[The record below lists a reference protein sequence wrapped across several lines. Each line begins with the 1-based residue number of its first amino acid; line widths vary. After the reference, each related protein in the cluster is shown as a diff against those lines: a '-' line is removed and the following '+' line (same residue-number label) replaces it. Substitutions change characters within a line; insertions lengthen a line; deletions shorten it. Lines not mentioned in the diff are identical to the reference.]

1 MALQGPFAVIAD
13 QSARD
18 VVEALRAAGAYPI
31 IEARWA
37 DAVAV
42 LKARP
47 PQAVILADG
56 CADRARAAV
65 LEKALEVQAEQEAGL
80 FTPVIAR
87 ARDDAAQR
95 FADALVIG
103 AKAPPE
109 RLIGRL
115 NAALRVRNL
124 HATVL
129 RRMRAL
135 AARSKQLPELS
146 DADPLDEASVLVAG
160 RGRSYPSLCTAAG
173 GHVGVVGALTV
184 EGAARALKAR
194 EIDGMII
201 GEGFGARVVEAL
213 LTVLAEEERFRDLPV
228 AMVGNHAAV
237 IETFAASLPN
247 LERVGGGPQRAI
259 DHLVPY
265 LRLHAFARRFKR
277 MLASLDARGAIDP
290 DSGLLANAVFWRN
303 LNRAIDDADKRGAA
317 LSIAR
322 FSLPAADRRMS
333 LEAARLVGRLM
344 HQVDFACQKTDKS
357 IFIVFTETDLRAAHV
372 VTRRIASLLK
382 KVMLATD
389 GKAAP
394 EPAVT
399 LATLKPRDT
408 TDSLIARIVEE
419 PPKPRREQ
427 SFRPSWPGLSR
438 PSTTS

>member
-13 QSARD
+13 QPARD

-37 DAVAV
+37 DAAAV

-65 LEKALEVQAEQEAGL
+65 LEKAVEVQAAQEAGL

-103 AKAPPE
+103 AKTPPE

-115 NAALRVRNL
+115 NAVLRVRNL

-129 RRMRAL
+129 RRLRTL

-146 DADPLDEASVLVAG
+146 DTDPLDEASVLVAG

-228 AMVGNHAAV
+228 AMVGNHATV
-237 IETFAASLPN
+237 IETFAAALPN

-259 DHLVPY
+259 DHLLPY
-265 LRLHAFARRFKR
+265 LRLHAFARRLKR

-344 HQVDFACQKTDKS
+344 RQVDFACQEADKS
-357 IFIVFTETDLRAAHV
+357 IFTVFTETDLRAAHV
-372 VTRRIASLLK
+372 VTRRIASVLK

-389 GKAAP
+389 GKAGT

-419 PPKPRREQ
+419 PPKPA
-427 SFRPSWPGLSR
+427 
-438 PSTTS
+438 

>member
-1 MALQGPFAVIAD
+1 MPLQGPFAVIAD
-13 QSARD
+13 HPARD

-31 IEARWA
+31 IDARWA
-37 DAVAV
+37 DAAAV
-42 LKARP
+42 LQARP
-47 PQAVILADG
+47 AQAVILAEG

-65 LEKALEVQAEQEAGL
+65 LEKTLNVQAEQEAGL

-213 LTVLAEEERFRDLPV
+213 LTVLAEEERFLPV

-344 HQVDFACQKTDKS
+344 RQVDFACQEADKS
-357 IFIVFTETDLRAAHV
+357 IFTVFTETDLRAAHV

-419 PPKPRREQ
+419 PPKPA
-427 SFRPSWPGLSR
+427 
-438 PSTTS
+438 

>member
-37 DAVAV
+37 DAAAV

-87 ARDDAAQR
+87 ARDDTAQR

-344 HQVDFACQKTDKS
+344 RQVDFACQEADKS
-357 IFIVFTETDLRAAHV
+357 IFTVFTETDLRAAHV

-419 PPKPRREQ
+419 PPKPA
-427 SFRPSWPGLSR
+427 
-438 PSTTS
+438 

>member
-37 DAVAV
+37 DAAAV

-56 CADRARAAV
+56 CADRACAAV

-87 ARDDAAQR
+87 ARDDTAQR

-129 RRMRAL
+129 RRMRVL

-173 GHVGVVGALTV
+173 EHVGVIGALTV

-333 LEAARLVGRLM
+333 LKAARLVGRLM
-344 HQVDFACQKTDKS
+344 RQVDFACQETDKS
-357 IFIVFTETDLRAAHV
+357 IFTVFTETDLRAAHV

-419 PPKPRREQ
+419 PPKPA
-427 SFRPSWPGLSR
+427 
-438 PSTTS
+438 

>member
-344 HQVDFACQKTDKS
+344 RQVDFACQEADKS
-357 IFIVFTETDLRAAHV
+357 IFTVFTETDLRAAHV

-419 PPKPRREQ
+419 PPKPA
-427 SFRPSWPGLSR
+427 
-438 PSTTS
+438 